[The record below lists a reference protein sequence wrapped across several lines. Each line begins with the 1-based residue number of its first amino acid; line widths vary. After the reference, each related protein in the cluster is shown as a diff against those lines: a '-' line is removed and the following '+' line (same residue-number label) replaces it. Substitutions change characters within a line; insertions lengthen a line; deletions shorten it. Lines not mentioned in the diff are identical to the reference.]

1 MEDKKNNR
9 SRIVA
14 VRFKPDEYLALYNKF
29 RLTTCRQLSEYVRR
43 VLFERKITM
52 YTRNKSLDEFMAEMI
67 QLRNEFSSIGNNLN
81 QAVRKLNS
89 LQQIPEIKV
98 WLIFNDSSNK
108 ELHKKVEEIK
118 SRINQFSEKWSQ
130 E

>member
-1 MEDKKNNR
+1 MEDKRNNR

-14 VRFKPDEYLALYNKF
+14 VRFKPGEYLVLYNKF

-108 ELHKKVEEIK
+108 ELHKK
-118 SRINQFSEKWSQ
+118 
-130 E
+130 